1 MTEVKVLLTQ
11 NIQRAINKADRCGKI
26 PLGRWVPDMCANVI
40 RNSERDEDENE
51 NEEEIDEDED
61 KKFVLGNFLEELD

>member
-26 PLGRWVPDMCANVI
+26 PLVSCIAVSHW
-40 RNSERDEDENE
+40 ERKLIHLLSWAAV
-51 NEEEIDEDED
+51 EETDEDED
-61 KKFVLGNFLEELD
+61 KKYVLGDTLEEMD